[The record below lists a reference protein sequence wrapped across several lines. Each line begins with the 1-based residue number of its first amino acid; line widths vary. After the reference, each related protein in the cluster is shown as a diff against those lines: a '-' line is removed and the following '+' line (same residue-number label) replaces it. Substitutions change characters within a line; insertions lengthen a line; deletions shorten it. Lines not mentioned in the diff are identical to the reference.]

1 MENRWSDD
9 KAAKFIEK
17 YGDKWGD
24 DLAIG
29 LFVASLI
36 GAEDKLVLHGGG
48 NSSVK
53 TIYRNL
59 FGENIPAI
67 FVKASG
73 YNMAFIEPN
82 GYTGMDLD
90 HLRKLA
96 RFIGAFRRGNGE

>member
-9 KAAKFIEK
+9 RAAEFIGK
-17 YGDKWGD
+17 YGDTYGD

-36 GAEDKLVLHGGG
+36 GAEAKLVLHGGG

-53 TIYRNL
+53 TNYRNL
-59 FGENIPAI
+59 FGESKPAI

-73 YNMAFIEPN
+73 RNMAFIEPN
-82 GYTGMDLD
+82 GLYRDGS
-90 HLRKLA
+90 
-96 RFIGAFRRGNGE
+96 GAFEETAPFVRDFRRGNGK